1 MRKVDLQAMPR
12 HEKGKGAARKLR
24 AQGFIPATLYGG
36 DKPPVSISLPRRELA
51 LAMQGHEGRHLLVD
65 LTVEDKGDGG
75 DQSLAFLQEL
85 DVNPV
90 TQIIQHADF
99 WRVDA
104 TKPIH
109 TSVPVHFIGLPIGV
123 RQGGV
128 LQHVLREIEI
138 EALPT
143 EIPEHVDV
151 DVSSLTM
158 GQSVH
163 VSDLVSKGMTY
174 LILTPQ
180 DRVLAGVHAPRA
192 LVAEVSAAAP
202 GAEAEAAEEAPAE
215 ENKES

>member
-1 MRKVDLQAMPR
+1 MQKVDLHAEPR
-12 HEKGKGAARKLR
+12 HETGKGAARKLR
-24 AQGFIPATLYGG
+24 AQGLIPAVLYGG
-36 DKPPVSISLPRRELA
+36 DKPPMPISLPRRELA
-51 LAMQGHEGRHLLVD
+51 LAMQGHEGHHLLVD
-65 LTVEDKGDGG
+65 LTVEEKGTIG

-90 TQIIQHADF
+90 TQIIEHADF

-109 TSVPVHFIGLPIGV
+109 TTVSVHVTGLPIGV

-128 LQHVLREIEI
+128 LQQVLREIDI

-143 EIPEHVDV
+143 EIPERVNV
-151 DVSSLTM
+151 DVSNLAM

-163 VSDLVSKGMTY
+163 VSDLVHEGMTFS
-174 LILTPQ
+174 ILTPQ

-192 LVAEVSAAAP
+192 IAAETGAAAP
-202 GAEAEAAEEAPAE
+202 GAEAPAAEGEAAEES
-215 ENKES
+215 KES